1 MGVSK
6 VLLFLLFC
14 PLLSIS
20 QSLDSLHATHAPNKK
35 RVRTLAISG
44 TVAYGATLAGLSHLW
59 YSDTKSQSFRFFN
72 DNTEWKQVDKIG
84 HFFTSFYFSYGTSRS
99 LQWCEL
105 PKKKSDLVGSLVGF
119 GIMLPIEILD
129 GFSDAY
135 GASTGDLLAN
145 AAGSAFYLGQS
156 ALWNEVR
163 IYPKFSFHRTG
174 YAALRSNL
182 LGNDLTS
189 EILKDYNGQ
198 TFWFSVDMD
207 KFIKFPPW
215 LNIAVGYGAEGMIYA
230 RDYQNTGAGYPAP
243 FRQYYLSIDFDLT
256 AIKSKSKVVNTL
268 LFVANMIKIP
278 APTLEFSKEGVKFK
292 SLYF

>member
-1 MGVSK
+1 M
-6 VLLFLLFC
+6 
-14 PLLSIS
+14 
-20 QSLDSLHATHAPNKK
+20 
-35 RVRTLAISG
+35 LAISG

-59 YSDTKSQSFRFFN
+59 YSDTKSQPFKFFN

-84 HFFTSFYFSYGTSRS
+84 HLFTSFYVSYGTSRA
-99 LQWCEL
+99 LQWCDV

-156 ALWNEVR
+156 VLWNEVR
-163 IYPKFSFHRTG
+163 IYPKFSFYRTR
-174 YAALRSNL
+174 YATLRSDL
-182 LGNDLTS
+182 LGNGLTS

-207 KFIKFPPW
+207 KFVRFPSW

-256 AIKSKSKVVNTL
+256 SIKSKSKVVNTL

-278 APTLEFSKEGVKFK
+278 APTLELSKEGVKFK
-292 SLYF
+292 PLYF

>member
-6 VLLFLLFC
+6 WLLLLLVC
-14 PLLSIS
+14 PLLSIG
-20 QSLDSLHATHAPNKK
+20 QPVDSTHSVNKK
-35 RVRTLAISG
+35 RLRTLAISG
-44 TVAYGATLAGLSHLW
+44 TVAYGGTLAGLSHLW
-59 YSDTKSQSFRFFN
+59 YSDTKSQPFQFFN
-72 DNTEWKQVDKIG
+72 DNAEWKQVDKMG
-84 HFFTSFYFSYGTSRS
+84 HFFSAFYFSYGTSRA
-99 LQWCEL
+99 LQWCDV

-163 IYPKFSFHRTG
+163 IHPKFSFHRTR
-174 YAALRSNL
+174 YAAFRSDL

-198 TFWFSVDMD
+198 TFWFSIDMD
-207 KFIKFPPW
+207 KFVRFPSW
-215 LNIAVGYGAEGMIYA
+215 LNIAVGYGAEGMVYA
-230 RDYQNTGAGYPAP
+230 RDHQN
-243 FRQYYLSIDFDLT
+243 I
-256 AIKSKSKVVNTL
+256 
-268 LFVANMIKIP
+268 
-278 APTLEFSKEGVKFK
+278 
-292 SLYF
+292 

>member
-1 MGVSK
+1 MEVNKG
-6 VLLFLLFC
+6 LLLLLFC
-14 PLLSIS
+14 PLLSIG
-20 QSLDSLHATHAPNKK
+20 QSIDSVHTSNKK
-35 RVRTLAISG
+35 RIRTLAISG
-44 TVAYGATLAGLSHLW
+44 TVAYGVTLVGLSHLW
-59 YSDTKSQSFRFFN
+59 YSDSKSQPFQFFN
-72 DNTEWKQVDKIG
+72 DNAEWKQVDKFG
-84 HFFTSFYFSYGTSRS
+84 HFFSSFYFSYGTSRA
-99 LQWCEL
+99 LQWCEV

-129 GFSDAY
+129 GFSEAY
-135 GASTGDLLAN
+135 GASTGDLFAN

-163 IYPKFSFHRTG
+163 IHPKFSFHRTRF
-174 YAALRSNL
+174 AALRSDL

-207 KFIKFPPW
+207 KFVRFPSW

-230 RDYQNTGAGYPAP
+230 RDHQNTEAGYPNP

-256 AIKSKSKVVNTL
+256 AIKSKSKVINTL

-278 APTLEFSKEGVKFK
+278 APALEFSKEGVKFK
-292 SLYF
+292 PLYF